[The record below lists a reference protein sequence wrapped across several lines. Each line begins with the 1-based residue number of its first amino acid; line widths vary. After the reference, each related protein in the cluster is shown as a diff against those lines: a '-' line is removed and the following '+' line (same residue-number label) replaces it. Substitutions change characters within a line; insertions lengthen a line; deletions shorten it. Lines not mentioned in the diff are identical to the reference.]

1 MSCCNIDET
10 FVDFSVDS
18 CNNLLYHDLKH
29 GALGKSVNLMTKL
42 VHRKKKGRPAGA
54 ETRYPNILR
63 FCRLHGY
70 APQHV
75 RACLDGQRP
84 YADRVKTRW
93 EQFVAAGR

>member
-1 MSCCNIDET
+1 MKSIAGIIDNT
-10 FVDFSVDS
+10 NRIVDASAWVRRLTDQRGFSVS
-18 CNNLLYHDLKH
+18 
-29 GALGKSVNLMTKL
+29 SRM
-42 VHRKKKGRPAGA
+42 KKKGRPAGA

-93 EQFVAAGR
+93 EQFVAAGV